1 MNHTPI
7 PKRLHVVKKVRSKN
21 KTFTFISLL
30 IFILGVSV
38 FTYSASEYAEVIRQT
53 PKEVSIQNVPTPTP
67 YYQNIALMG
76 YGGGNHDGGSLTD
89 SIVVARIDD
98 KAKKVFLVSV
108 PRDLWVDLPFDDN
121 NGDPVG
127 TKINAAYAL
136 GLDDN
141 YYSKKPAEYK
151 SDNGGGGKLA
161 KYALKQVIG
170 EDISHFAAVS
180 FKAFTT
186 LVDSL
191 GGITIVRNTAFTD
204 SWYPVE
210 GKEKDTCEKSEEDLK
225 AIEATMSGY
234 LKERE
239 FKCRYETITFEAGST
254 TLDGEKALKYV
265 RSRHSETEGNDFSRS
280 QRQRQVL
287 LAIKDKLLSFS
298 GVTAMA
304 DLATRMY
311 KYIDTDYELSD
322 IPSLISLFMSK
333 KDYDIE
339 PIALTDQNVL
349 KNWTGPNGEY
359 ALVPQNGKGDFTLIE
374 EYLKDRYFGMS
385 EASAT
390 ARFDA
395 VANPTSSPSQAP
407 QKTSVPSPKVSR

>member
-1 MNHTPI
+1 MRKTHTPL
-7 PKRLHVVKKVRSKN
+7 PRNFLNKKEKASKKSVVAAMIVM
-21 KTFTFISLL
+21 ISGL
-30 IFILGVSV
+30 IAFLI
-38 FTYSASEYAEVIRQT
+38 SASNYVEVVRHT
-53 PKEVSIQNVPTPTP
+53 PKEVSSRLIPTPTP

-76 YGGGNHDGGSLTD
+76 YGGGTHDGGALTD

-98 KAKKVFLVSV
+98 RAKKIFLVSV
-108 PRDLWVDLPFDDN
+108 PRDLWVELPFKDN
-121 NGDPVG
+121 NGDQVG

-151 SDNGGGGKLA
+151 SENGGGGKLA
-161 KYALKQVIG
+161 KYALKQVVG

-191 GGITIVRNTAFTD
+191 GGITITRKTTFTD
-204 SWYPVE
+204 PWYPIE
-210 GKEKDTCEKSEEDLK
+210 GKEKETCDKSEEDLK

-234 LKERE
+234 LKEQE
-239 FKCRYETITFEAGST
+239 FKCRYESITFEAGTS

-298 GVTAMA
+298 GVTALA
-304 DLATRMY
+304 DLATKMY
-311 KYIDTDYELSD
+311 KYIDTDYEISD
-322 IPSLISLFMSK
+322 IPALISLFMSK
-333 KDYDIE
+333 KDYEIE

-349 KNWTGPNGEY
+349 ENWTGPNGEY
-359 ALVPQNGKGDFTLIE
+359 ALAPQNGVGDFSLIH
-374 EYLKDRYFGMS
+374 EYLKDRYYGFS
-385 EASAT
+385 EASAS
-390 ARFDA
+390 ARFDSA
-395 VANPTSSPSQAP
+395 ANPPTF
-407 QKTSVPSPKVSR
+407 TPSPKKK

>member
-1 MNHTPI
+1 MTHTPL
-7 PKRLHVVKKVRSKN
+7 PKRFLNKKERASKASVLAAMIIMTTGLVAFLASAINYANVVSN
-21 KTFTFISLL
+21 
-30 IFILGVSV
+30 
-38 FTYSASEYAEVIRQT
+38 A
-53 PKEVSIQNVPTPTP
+53 PKEVSSRLIPTPTP

-76 YGGGNHDGGSLTD
+76 YGGGTHDGGALTD

-98 KAKKVFLVSV
+98 RAKKIFLVSV
-108 PRDLWVDLPFDDN
+108 PRDLWVELPFKDN
-121 NGDPVG
+121 NGEIVG

-141 YYSKKPAEYK
+141 YYSKKPVEYK

-170 EDISHFAAVS
+170 EDINHFSAVS

-191 GGITIVRNTAFTD
+191 GGITIVRNTTFTD
-204 SWYPVE
+204 PWYPIE
-210 GKEKDTCEKSEEDLK
+210 GKEKDTCDKSEEDLK

-234 LKERE
+234 LKEQE
-239 FKCRYETITFEAGST
+239 FKCRFESITFEAGT
-254 TLDGEKALKYV
+254 ITLDGEKALKYV

-298 GVTAMA
+298 GVASIA
-304 DLATRMY
+304 DLASKMY
-311 KYIDTDYELSD
+311 KYIDTDYALSD
-322 IPSLISLFMSK
+322 VPSLISLFMSK
-333 KDYDIE
+333 KDYDVE

-349 KNWTGPNGEY
+349 RNWTGPSGEY
-359 ALVPQNGKGDFTLIE
+359 ALVPQNGEGDFSLIQ
-374 EYLKDRYFGMS
+374 EYLKDRYYGMS

-395 VANPTSSPSQAP
+395 VANPPTPTTTLNN
-407 QKTSVPSPKVSR
+407 KNIKVEK